1 LNLNRTGEAMQL
13 RKIGSN
19 ILLWFVLITIG
30 FAIGKEV
37 TLRSVQKGD
46 PLAPDAAPA
55 PSATS
60 AEKTIVYYMH
70 GRVRCVTCNTIEKQ
84 AKELVNREFAK
95 ELQDGRLEWQLTNYE
110 EREDLAKRYNVT
122 SNGVVLAK
130 LKNGT
135 DVRSQVLEDVWT
147 LWDERSKFDKYVADA
162 IRGYLA
168 PEAQK

>member
-1 LNLNRTGEAMQL
+1 MQL
-13 RKIGSN
+13 RKIGGN

-37 TLRSVQKGD
+37 TLRSVQKGEV
-46 PLAPDAAPA
+46 LASDAATA

-70 GRVRCVTCNTIEKQ
+70 GRIRCVTCNTIEKQ

-95 ELQDGRLEWQLTNYE
+95 ELQDGRLEWQLINYE

-122 SNGVVLAK
+122 TNGVVLAK
-130 LKNGT
+130 LKDGK
-135 DVRSQVLEDVWT
+135 DVRSPQILEDVWT

-162 IRGYLA
+162 IRVYLA